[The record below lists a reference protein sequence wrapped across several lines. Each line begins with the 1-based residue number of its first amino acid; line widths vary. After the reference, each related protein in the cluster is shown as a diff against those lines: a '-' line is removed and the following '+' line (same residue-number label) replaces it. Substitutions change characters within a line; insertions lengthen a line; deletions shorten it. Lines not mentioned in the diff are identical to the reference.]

1 MQSNQ
6 AFTMRFLGVGN
17 ASSSLGNASGVLEK
31 AGQPLL
37 LIDCGHDVLPRYE
50 RLYQGLPPA
59 LFITHLHL
67 DHIGGL
73 EGLFFR
79 LRFAPEPKLMPLYVP
94 AALLPNLQKRIA
106 DYPGVLAEGG
116 ANFWDVFQL
125 IPVSDG
131 FWHQGIHF
139 KVFPTRHHLPNS
151 SFGLS
156 LPGVFLYTGDTRPIP
171 EQIIAHASTGE
182 VIFHDCGLESNPSHT
197 GVADL
202 AREYSDEQR
211 QRMVLYHY
219 ADAEQG
225 SALELQ
231 GYRIAHEGE
240 TFKLTGSLS
249 SEPSPPR
256 SSVTQLKTV

>member
-1 MQSNQ
+1 
-6 AFTMRFLGVGN
+6 MRFLGVGN
-17 ASSSLGNASGVLEK
+17 AASSLGNASCVLEK

-37 LIDCGHDVLPRYE
+37 MIDCGHDALPRYTKQY
-50 RLYQGLPPA
+50 RDLPPA

-73 EGLFFR
+73 EGLFYR
-79 LRFAPEPKLMPLYVP
+79 LRFAPEPRIMRLYVP
-94 AALLPNLQKRIA
+94 APLVPMLQQRIA

-139 KVFPTRHHLPNS
+139 KVFPTRHHLPNT

-171 EQIIAHASTGE
+171 EQIIAHASADET
-182 VIFHDCGLESNPSHT
+182 IFHDCGLESNPSHS

-202 AREYSDEQR
+202 EREYSESQR
-211 QRMVLYHY
+211 KRMVLYHY
-219 ADAEQG
+219 ANAEQG
-225 SALELQ
+225 AALAQ
-231 GYRIAHEGE
+231 KGFRIAHEGE
-240 TFKLTGSLS
+240 VFLLAGSGA
-249 SEPSPPR
+249 PSPRPPL
-256 SSVTQLKTV
+256 TQLKSA